1 MAPGRRISGTEQ
13 SVPVPSTPHAPRT
26 AVALYV
32 AFLAVLAALIPLSGS
47 VRPGEVGPGMA
58 VQTLVIL
65 ALVLDRRVRHG
76 NRAIA
81 LAGIAFYLTS
91 VALLRDGATAGGFG
105 SLVLLPIIWAALR
118 GRRLELVCAIVGG
131 ALVFA
136 VPQIV
141 VGAPQYPSTGWR
153 VAVLT
158 TIVGIVIGVSV
169 LRLVE
174 RLRASSEHSAT
185 ILGAM
190 GEGFALTRNSEI
202 IAVNPALCEML
213 GMSEADLVG
222 ARPPYP
228 FWPPEHL
235 EETEEIR
242 RRVVAAGG
250 SEFELMLMCADGA
263 RFPASVTAASAEL
276 GDGSRAFVNTIRN
289 VTERRAHED
298 SMRRRADELSAIAT
312 VTRAVSHSDPAD
324 ARRTICELAVE
335 VTGAQSAALWE
346 ADAEGVLHNTFM
358 SGRPST
364 DVAIGHDQSENG
376 SRIVWRT
383 GRPLFVAEGEGSP
396 HVDQRIIHKHFG
408 DRPLSLSMYFRPIS
422 DTSGVRAVLVL
433 LWTPSIAEVPPD
445 AEPVLEV
452 LAAEAALAMQRSALL
467 DQLAELSRTDEL
479 TGLPNRRAWEE
490 LLDRELRVAKRTGLP
505 LSVVMLDL
513 DFFKA
518 YNDQHGHQGGD
529 RLLWLAGHLWRENLR
544 DTDVLARWGGEEFG
558 LLLPACDAISARQ
571 LLDRLHELP
580 LDGVT
585 FSAGIAEWDGTS
597 SSEALIGRSDAALY
611 AAKRAGRNRTLTAPS
626 YNAA

>member
-1 MAPGRRISGTEQ
+1 M
-13 SVPVPSTPHAPRT
+13 PSTPHAPRT
-26 AVALYV
+26 AIALYV
-32 AFLAVLAALIPLSGS
+32 AFLLVLAALLSVSGS
-47 VRPGEVGPGMA
+47 VRVGEAALGMGL
-58 VQTLVIL
+58 QTFVVV
-65 ALVLDRRVRHG
+65 ALLLDGRTRRANVP
-76 NRAIA
+76 IA
-81 LAGIAFYLTS
+81 LAGIGLYLGS
-91 VALLRDGATAGGFG
+91 VALVRDAAVSAGFG
-105 SLVLLPIIWAALR
+105 PLVLLPVIWAALR
-118 GRRLELVCAIVGG
+118 GRRVELVVALTGG
-131 ALVFA
+131 VLVFA

-153 VAVLT
+153 VAILT
-158 TIVGIVIGVSV
+158 TLVGIVLGMSV

-174 RLRASSEHSAT
+174 RLRASSEHSRT
-185 ILGAM
+185 ILHAM

-213 GMSEADLVG
+213 GMSESEIVG
-222 ARPPYP
+222 STPPYP
-228 FWPPEHL
+228 FWPPELHD
-235 EETEEIR
+235 EIEEIR
-242 RRVVAAGG
+242 RQVVAAGG
-250 SEFELMLMCADGA
+250 SEFDITLMRADGS
-263 RFPASVTAASAEL
+263 RFPASVTAASAQL
-276 GDGSRAFVNTIRN
+276 GDGSRAFVNTIRDA
-289 VTERRAHED
+289 TQRRANEE

-312 VTRAVSHSDPAD
+312 VTRAVSHSDPSD

-346 ADAEGVLHNTFM
+346 ADADGVLHNTFM

-364 DVAIGHDQSENG
+364 DVTIGHDQSENG

-383 GRPLFVAEGEGSP
+383 GRPLFVAEAEGSP

-408 DRPLSLSMYFRPIS
+408 DEPLSMSMYFRPIS
-422 DTSGVRAVLVL
+422 DVGGCRAVLVL
-433 LWTPSIAEVPPD
+433 LWTPSIARVPAD

-452 LAAEAALAMQRSALL
+452 LAAEAALAMQRSELL
-467 DQLAELSRTDEL
+467 DRLAELSRTDEL

-490 LLDRELRVAKRTGLP
+490 LLDREMRFARRTRLP

-529 RLLWLAGHLWRENLR
+529 RLLWLASHLWRENLR

-558 LLLPACDAISARQ
+558 LLLPACDAISANQ
-571 LLDRLHELP
+571 LLERLHELP

-597 SSEALIGRSDAALY
+597 SDEALIGQADAALY
-611 AAKRAGRNRTLTAPS
+611 AAKRAGRNRTLTAPA
-626 YNAA
+626 YYAA

>member
-1 MAPGRRISGTEQ
+1 
-13 SVPVPSTPHAPRT
+13 VPSTPHAPRT

-32 AFLAVLAALIPLSGS
+32 AFLAVLAALLPVSGR
-47 VRPGEVGPGMA
+47 VRAGEVAVGMA
-58 VQTLVIL
+58 VQSLVVL
-65 ALVLDRRVRHG
+65 ALVLARRLQRGSTTV
-76 NRAIA
+76 A
-81 LAGIAFYLTS
+81 LAGILLYLGS
-91 VALLRDGATAGGFG
+91 VALLRDGAAAGGFG
-105 SLVLLPIIWAALR
+105 SLVLLPVIWAALR
-118 GRRLELVCAIVGG
+118 GRRLELAVAIVGG

-136 VPQIV
+136 VPQLA
-141 VGAPQYPSTGWR
+141 VGAPQYPSAGWR
-153 VAVLT
+153 VAILT
-158 TIVGIVIGVSV
+158 TMVGIVIGVSV
-169 LRLVE
+169 LRLVA
-174 RLRASSEHSAT
+174 RLRASNDHAAA
-185 ILGAM
+185 ILSGM

-202 IAVNPALCEML
+202 IAVNSALCDML
-213 GMSEADLVG
+213 GMSEADIVG
-222 ARPPYP
+222 SRPPYP
-228 FWPPEHL
+228 FWPPEDHD
-235 EETEEIR
+235 EIEDLR

-250 SEFELMLMCADGA
+250 SEFELTLMRADGTH
-263 RFPASVTAASAEL
+263 FPASVTATSTEL
-276 GDGSRAFVNTIRN
+276 GDGSRGFVNTVRDI
-289 VTERRAHED
+289 TARRAHED
-298 SMRRRADELSAIAT
+298 SMHRRAKELSAIAT
-312 VTRAVSHSDPAD
+312 VTRAVSHSDPSD
-324 ARRTICELAVE
+324 ARRTICELAVD

-346 ADAEGVLHNTFM
+346 ADPDGVLHNTFM

-364 DVAIGHDQSENG
+364 DVTIGHDQRDNG

-408 DRPLSLSMYFRPIS
+408 DRPLSISMYFRPIS
-422 DTSGVRAVLVL
+422 DAGGVRAVLVL
-433 LWTPSIAEVPPD
+433 LWTPSISEVRPD

-490 LLDRELRVAKRTGLP
+490 LLDREMRVARRMGLP

-558 LLLPACDAISARQ
+558 LLLPACDAASARV
-571 LLDRLHELP
+571 LLERLHELP

-585 FSAGIAEWDGTS
+585 FSAGIAEWDGTT
-597 SSEALIGRSDAALY
+597 SSEALIGQADAALY
-611 AAKRAGRNRTLTAPS
+611 AAKRAGRNRTLTAPF
-626 YNAA
+626 YTAA

>member
-1 MAPGRRISGTEQ
+1 
-13 SVPVPSTPHAPRT
+13 VPSTPHAPRT

-32 AFLAVLAALIPLSGS
+32 AFLAVLAALIPLSGH
-47 VRPGEVGPGMA
+47 VRVAEVAASMA
-58 VQTLVIL
+58 LQSLVVL
-65 ALVLDRRVRHG
+65 ALVLDRRLRHRNATVALG
-76 NRAIA
+76 GIA
-81 LAGIAFYLTS
+81 LYLAS
-91 VALLRDGATAGGFG
+91 VALLRDAATAGGFG
-105 SLVLLPIIWAALR
+105 SLVLLPVIWAALR
-118 GRRLELVCAIVGG
+118 GRRVELITAVVGG

-136 VPQIV
+136 VPQLV
-141 VGAPQYPSTGWR
+141 VGAPQYPSTAWR
-153 VAVLT
+153 VGVLT
-158 TIVGIVIGVSV
+158 TMVGIVLGVSV

-213 GMSEADLVG
+213 GMSESQLVG
-222 ARPPYP
+222 TRPPYP
-228 FWPPEHL
+228 FWPPEDYD
-235 EETEEIR
+235 EIEEIR

-250 SEFELMLMCADGA
+250 SEFELTLMRADGV
-263 RFPASVTAASAEL
+263 RFPASVTAASARL
-276 GDGSRAFVNTIRN
+276 GDGSTAFVNTVRDI
-289 VTERRAHED
+289 TGRRAHEE

-312 VTRAVSHSDPAD
+312 VTRAVSHSDPSD

-364 DVAIGHDQSENG
+364 AVTIGHDQSENG

-396 HVDQRIIHKHFG
+396 HVDQRIIHNHFG

-422 DTSGVRAVLVL
+422 DAGGVRAVLVL

-445 AEPVLEV
+445 AEPVLDV

-467 DQLAELSRTDEL
+467 DRLAELSRTDEL

-490 LLDRELRVAKRTGLP
+490 LLDREMRVARRTGLP

-558 LLLPACDAISARQ
+558 LLLPACDAASAHQ
-571 LLDRLHELP
+571 LLERLHELP

-585 FSAGIAEWDGTS
+585 FSAGIAEWDGRS
-597 SSEALIGRSDAALY
+597 SDDDLIGQADAALY

-626 YNAA
+626 YTAA

>member
-1 MAPGRRISGTEQ
+1 
-13 SVPVPSTPHAPRT
+13 VPSTPDAPRT
-26 AVALYV
+26 ALALYV
-32 AFLAVLAALIPLSGS
+32 AFLAVLAALIPLSGR
-47 VRPGEVGPGMA
+47 VRVGEVAIGMA
-58 VQTLVIL
+58 LQAVVVL
-65 ALVLDRRVRHG
+65 ALVLDRRLQRGSTTV
-76 NRAIA
+76 A
-81 LAGIAFYLTS
+81 LAGILVYLGS
-91 VALLRDGATAGGFG
+91 VALLRDGAIAGGFG
-105 SLVLLPIIWAALR
+105 SLVLLPVIWAALR
-118 GRRLELVCAIVGG
+118 GRALELAVAVGGG

-136 VPQIV
+136 VPQIA

-153 VAVLT
+153 VGVLT
-158 TIVGIVIGVSV
+158 TMVGVVIGMSV
-169 LRLVE
+169 LRLVA
-174 RLRASSEHSAT
+174 RLRTSNDHAAA
-185 ILGAM
+185 ILSGM
-190 GEGFALTRNSEI
+190 GEGLALTRNSEI

-213 GMSEADLVG
+213 GMSAEDVVG
-222 ARPPYP
+222 SRPPFP
-228 FWPPEHL
+228 FWPPEQHDEI
-235 EETEEIR
+235 EELR

-250 SEFELMLMCADGA
+250 SEFEMTLMRGDGT
-263 RFPASVTAASAEL
+263 RFPAQVTATSTEL
-276 GDGSRAFVNTIRN
+276 GDGSRGFVNTVRDI
-289 VTERRAHED
+289 TERRAHED
-298 SMRRRADELSAIAT
+298 SMQRRAEELSAIAT

-346 ADAEGVLHNTFM
+346 ADADGVLHNTFM

-364 DVAIGHDQSENG
+364 DVTIGPDQSQNG
-376 SRIVWRT
+376 SHIVWRT

-408 DRPLSLSMYFRPIS
+408 DRALSLSMYFRPIS

-452 LAAEAALAMQRSALL
+452 LAAEAALAMQRSELL
-467 DQLAELSRTDEL
+467 ARLAELSRTDEL

-490 LLDRELRVAKRTGLP
+490 LLDREMRVARRTGLP

-529 RLLWLAGHLWRENLR
+529 RLLWLAGQLWRENLR

-558 LLLPACDAISARQ
+558 LLLPACDAASAR
-571 LLDRLHELP
+571 LLLERLHELP

-585 FSAGIAEWDGTS
+585 FSAGIAEWDGAS
-597 SSEALIGRSDAALY
+597 SDEALIGQADAALY

-626 YNAA
+626 YSAV

>member
-1 MAPGRRISGTEQ
+1 
-13 SVPVPSTPHAPRT
+13 VPATPHAPRT
-26 AVALYV
+26 AIALYV
-32 AFLAVLAALIPLSGS
+32 AFLVVLAALVPVSGT
-47 VRPGEVGPGMA
+47 VRVGEIVAGMA
-58 VQTLVIL
+58 LQSAVVL
-65 ALVLDRRVRHG
+65 ALFVDQRIDNGSKAVALVG
-76 NRAIA
+76 IA
-81 LAGIAFYLTS
+81 LYLAS
-91 VALLRDGATAGGFG
+91 VALLRDGAFAGGFG
-105 SLVLLPIIWAALR
+105 SLVLLPVIWAALR
-118 GRRLELVCAIVGG
+118 GRRTELAFAIVGG

-136 VPQIV
+136 VPQLV

-158 TIVGIVIGVSV
+158 TMVGIVIGISV

-174 RLRASSEHSAT
+174 RLRTSSEHSAT

-202 IAVNPALCEML
+202 IAVNPALCELL
-213 GMSEADLVG
+213 GMSESELVG

-228 FWPPEHL
+228 FWPPEL
-235 EETEEIR
+235 IGESEEIR
-242 RRVVAAGG
+242 KRVVAQGG
-250 SEFELMLMCADGA
+250 CEFDITLMRADGT
-263 RFPASVTAASAEL
+263 RFPASVTAASAQL
-276 GDGSRAFVNTIRN
+276 GDGSRAFVNTIRDS
-289 VTERRAHED
+289 TERRAHEE

-324 ARRTICELAVE
+324 ARRTICELAVD

-346 ADAEGVLHNTFM
+346 ADADGVLHNTFM
-358 SGRPST
+358 SGRPAT
-364 DVAIGHDQSENG
+364 DVTIGHEQRENG

-383 GRPLFVAEGEGSP
+383 GRPLFVAEAEGSP
-396 HVDQRIIHKHFG
+396 HVDQRIIHGHFG
-408 DRPLSLSMYFRPIS
+408 DEPLSLSMYFRPIS
-422 DTSGVRAVLVL
+422 DAGGVRAVLVL
-433 LWTPSIAEVPPD
+433 LWTPSIAQVPPD

-490 LLDRELRVAKRTGLP
+490 LLDREMRVARRTGLP

-558 LLLPACDAISARQ
+558 LLLPACDVASART
-571 LLDRLHELP
+571 LLERLHDLP

-585 FSAGIAEWDGTS
+585 FSAGIAEWDGVS
-597 SSEALIGRSDAALY
+597 SDEALIGQADAALY
-611 AAKRAGRNRTLTAPS
+611 AAKRAGRNRTLTAPF
-626 YNAA
+626 YTAA

>member
-1 MAPGRRISGTEQ
+1 
-13 SVPVPSTPHAPRT
+13 
-26 AVALYV
+26 VA
-32 AFLAVLAALIPLSGS
+32 
-47 VRPGEVGPGMA
+47 
-58 VQTLVIL
+58 
-65 ALVLDRRVRHG
+65 
-76 NRAIA
+76 
-81 LAGIAFYLTS
+81 
-91 VALLRDGATAGGFG
+91 
-105 SLVLLPIIWAALR
+105 
-118 GRRLELVCAIVGG
+118 
-131 ALVFA
+131 
-136 VPQIV
+136 
-141 VGAPQYPSTGWR
+141 
-153 VAVLT
+153 
-158 TIVGIVIGVSV
+158 
-169 LRLVE
+169 
-174 RLRASSEHSAT
+174 RLRTSNDHSAA

-190 GEGFALTRNSEI
+190 GEGLALTRNSEI
-202 IAVNPALCEML
+202 IAVNDALCRML

-222 ARPPYP
+222 TRPPFP
-228 FWPPEHL
+228 FWPPELHGPIEKL
-235 EETEEIR
+235 R
-242 RRVVAAGG
+242 RDVVAAGG
-250 SEFELMLMCADGA
+250 SEFDLTLMRADGT
-263 RFPASVTAASAEL
+263 RFPASVTAAATQL
-276 GDGSRAFVNTIRN
+276 GDKSTGFVNTVRDI
-289 VTERRAHED
+289 TQRRAHED
-298 SMRRRADELSAIAT
+298 SMQRRAEELSAIAT

-324 ARRTICELAVE
+324 ARRTICELALE

-346 ADAEGVLHNTFM
+346 ADGDGILHNTFM

-364 DVAIGHDQSENG
+364 DVAIGHDQTENG

-422 DTSGVRAVLVL
+422 DASGVRAVLVL
-433 LWTPSIAEVPPD
+433 LWTPSITEVPSD

-490 LLDRELRVAKRTGLP
+490 LLDRELRVANRTGLP

-558 LLLPACDAISARQ
+558 LLLPACDAAHARQ

-597 SSEALIGRSDAALY
+597 SSEALIGQSDAALY
-611 AAKRAGRNRTLTAPS
+611 AAKRAGRNRTLTAPF
-626 YNAA
+626 YTAA

>member
-1 MAPGRRISGTEQ
+1 
-13 SVPVPSTPHAPRT
+13 VPSTPHAPRT
-26 AVALYV
+26 AIALYV
-32 AFLAVLAALIPLSGS
+32 AFLVVLAALIPVSGR
-47 VRPGEVGPGMA
+47 VRVAEVSIGVA
-58 VQTLVIL
+58 LQSLVIL
-65 ALVLDRRVRHG
+65 ALVLDRRIRRG
-76 NRAIA
+76 STTIA
-81 LAGIAFYLTS
+81 LAGIALYLAS
-91 VALLRDGATAGGFG
+91 VALLRDGAAAGGFG
-105 SLVLLPIIWAALR
+105 SLVLLPVIWAALR
-118 GRRLELVCAIVGG
+118 GRRIELVSAIVGG

-141 VGAPQYPSTGWR
+141 VGAPQYPTTGWR
-153 VAVLT
+153 VAILT
-158 TIVGIVIGVSV
+158 TMVGIVIGASV
-169 LRLVE
+169 LRLVA
-174 RLRASSEHSAT
+174 RLRASNDHSAA

-190 GEGFALTRNSEI
+190 GEGLALTRNSEI
-202 IAVNPALCEML
+202 IAVNDALCQML

-222 ARPPYP
+222 TRPPFP
-228 FWPPEHL
+228 FWPPELHEQI
-235 EETEEIR
+235 EELR
-242 RRVVAAGG
+242 RSVVAAGG
-250 SEFELMLMCADGA
+250 AEFDMTLMRADGT
-263 RFPASVTAASAEL
+263 RFAASVTAAATEL
-276 GDGSRAFVNTIRN
+276 GDKSTGFVNTVRDI
-289 VTERRAHED
+289 TQRRAHED
-298 SMRRRADELSAIAT
+298 SMQRRAEELSAIAT
-312 VTRAVSHSDPAD
+312 VTRAVSHSDPSD

-346 ADAEGVLHNTFM
+346 ADGDGILHNTFM

-364 DVAIGHDQSENG
+364 DVAIGHDQAENG

-396 HVDQRIIHKHFG
+396 HVDQGIIHKHFG
-408 DRPLSLSMYFRPIS
+408 DQPLSLSMYFRPIS
-422 DTSGVRAVLVL
+422 DASGVRAVLVL
-433 LWTPSIAEVPPD
+433 LWTPSITQVPPD

-467 DQLAELSRTDEL
+467 DRLAELSRTDEL

-558 LLLPACDAISARQ
+558 LLLPACDAASARQ
-571 LLDRLHELP
+571 LLERLHELP

-585 FSAGIAEWDGTS
+585 FSAGIAEWDGRS
-597 SSEALIGRSDAALY
+597 SDEDLIGQADAALY
-611 AAKRAGRNRTLTAPS
+611 AAKRAGRNRTLTAPF
-626 YNAA
+626 YTTA

>member
-1 MAPGRRISGTEQ
+1 
-13 SVPVPSTPHAPRT
+13 VPSTPHAPRT
-26 AVALYV
+26 AIALYV
-32 AFLAVLAALIPLSGS
+32 AFLAVLAALIPVSGK
-47 VRPGEVGPGMA
+47 VVVAEVAPGIALQVG
-58 VQTLVIL
+58 VVL
-65 ALVLDRRVRHG
+65 AMIVDRRL
-76 NRAIA
+76 RARSRTVAFVGIA
-81 LAGIAFYLTS
+81 LYLAS
-91 VALLRDGATAGGFG
+91 IALLRDGAAAGGFG
-105 SLVLLPIIWAALR
+105 SLVLLPVIWAALR
-118 GRRLELVCAIVGG
+118 GRSLELGFAICGG

-141 VGAPQYPSTGWR
+141 VGAPQYPSAGWR

-158 TIVGIVIGVSV
+158 TIVGLVIGMAV
-169 LRLVE
+169 LRLVG
-174 RLRASSEHSAT
+174 RLRRSSEHSET

-190 GEGFALTRNSEI
+190 GEGFALTRDSQI

-213 GMSEADLVG
+213 GMSEAELVG
-222 ARPPYP
+222 SCPPYP
-228 FWPPEHL
+228 FWPPEL
-235 EETEEIR
+235 YEEIEELR

-250 SEFELMLMCADGA
+250 SEFDITLMRADGS
-263 RFPASVTAASAEL
+263 RFPAQVTAAKARL
-276 GDGSRAFVNTIRN
+276 GDGSVAFVNTLRDA
-289 VTERRAHED
+289 TERRAHEE

-312 VTRAVSHSDPAD
+312 VTRAVSHSNPAD

-346 ADAEGVLHNTFM
+346 ADAEGLLHNTFM

-364 DVAIGHDQSENG
+364 DVAIGHEQAENG

-408 DRPLSLSMYFRPIS
+408 DEPLSLSMYFRPIS
-422 DTSGVRAVLVL
+422 DASGCRAVLVL
-433 LWTPSIAEVPPD
+433 LWTPSISQVPPD

-452 LAAEAALAMQRSALL
+452 LAAEAALAMQRSELL
-467 DQLAELSRTDEL
+467 DRLAELSRTDEL

-490 LLDRELRVAKRTGLP
+490 LLDRELRVARRTGLP

-558 LLLPACDAISARQ
+558 LLLPACDAASARQ
-571 LLDRLHELP
+571 LLGRLHELP

-585 FSAGIAEWDGTS
+585 FSAGIAEWDGS
-597 SSEALIGRSDAALY
+597 CSDEALIGRADAALY
-611 AAKRAGRNRTLTAPS
+611 AAKRAGRNRTLTAPMYS
-626 YNAA
+626 AA

>member
-1 MAPGRRISGTEQ
+1 M
-13 SVPVPSTPHAPRT
+13 PSTPHAPRT
-26 AVALYV
+26 AIALYV
-32 AFLAVLAALIPLSGS
+32 AFLVVLAALIPVSGR
-47 VRPGEVGPGMA
+47 VRLTEVSLGMA
-58 VQTLVIL
+58 LQSLVIL
-65 ALVLDRRVRHG
+65 ALVLDRRVRQG
-76 NRAIA
+76 STAIA
-81 LAGIAFYLTS
+81 LAGIALYLAS
-91 VALLRDGATAGGFG
+91 VALMRDGATAGGFG
-105 SLVLLPIIWAALR
+105 SLVLLPVIWAALR
-118 GRRLELVCAIVGG
+118 GRRIELVSAIVGG

-136 VPQIV
+136 VPQIA
-141 VGAPQYPSTGWR
+141 VGAPQYPATGWR
-153 VAVLT
+153 VAILT
-158 TIVGIVIGVSV
+158 TMVGIVIGASV
-169 LRLVE
+169 LRLVA
-174 RLRASSEHSAT
+174 RLRTSNDHSAA

-190 GEGFALTRNSEI
+190 GEGLALTRNSEI
-202 IAVNPALCEML
+202 IAVNDALCRML

-222 ARPPYP
+222 TRPPFP
-228 FWPPEHL
+228 FWPPELHGQI
-235 EETEEIR
+235 EELR
-242 RRVVAAGG
+242 RSVVAAGG
-250 SEFELMLMCADGA
+250 SEFDVTLMRADGT
-263 RFPASVTAASAEL
+263 RFPASVTAAATQL
-276 GDGSRAFVNTIRN
+276 GDKSTGFVNTVRDI
-289 VTERRAHED
+289 TERRAHED
-298 SMRRRADELSAIAT
+298 SMQRRAEELSAIAT

-335 VTGAQSAALWE
+335 VTGAHSAALWE
-346 ADAEGVLHNTFM
+346 ADGDGILHNTFM

-364 DVAIGHDQSENG
+364 DVAIGHDQTENG

-408 DRPLSLSMYFRPIS
+408 DRSLSLSMYFRPIR
-422 DTSGVRAVLVL
+422 DASGVRAVLVL
-433 LWTPSIAEVPPD
+433 LWTPSIAQVPPD

-467 DQLAELSRTDEL
+467 DRLAELSRTDEL

-490 LLDRELRVAKRTGLP
+490 LLDRELRVANRTGLP

-558 LLLPACDAISARQ
+558 LLLPACDAAHARQ

-597 SSEALIGRSDAALY
+597 SSEALIGQSDAALY
-611 AAKRAGRNRTLTAPS
+611 AAKRAGRNRTLTAPF
-626 YNAA
+626 YTAV

>member
-1 MAPGRRISGTEQ
+1 
-13 SVPVPSTPHAPRT
+13 VPATPHAPRT
-26 AVALYV
+26 AIARYV
-32 AFLAVLAALIPLSGS
+32 AFLGVLAALIPVSGQ
-47 VRPGEVGPGMA
+47 VQVAEVGPAMA
-58 VQTLVIL
+58 LQALVVL
-65 ALVLDRRVRHG
+65 TLVLDRRAERG
-76 NRAIA
+76 STTIA
-81 LAGIAFYLTS
+81 LAGIALYLAS
-91 VALLRDGATAGGFG
+91 VALLRDGTSAGGFG
-105 SLVLLPIIWAALR
+105 SLVLLPVIWAALR
-118 GRRLELVCAIVGG
+118 GRKLELAVATVGG
-131 ALVFA
+131 AVVFA

-153 VAVLT
+153 VAILT
-158 TIVGIVIGVSV
+158 TMVGIAIGVPV
-169 LRLVE
+169 LRLVA
-174 RLRASSEHSAT
+174 RLRTSNDHSAA

-190 GEGFALTRNSEI
+190 GEGLALTRDSEI
-202 IAVNPALCEML
+202 IAVNDALCRML
-213 GMSEADLVG
+213 GMSEAALVG

-228 FWPPEHL
+228 FWPPDLRDES
-235 EETEEIR
+235 EEIR

-250 SEFELMLMCADGA
+250 SEFDLMLMRADGT
-263 RFPASVTAASAEL
+263 RFPASVTAAAAEL
-276 GDGSRAFVNTIRN
+276 GDGTVGFVNTVRDI
-289 VTERRAHED
+289 TARRAHED
-298 SMRRRADELSAIAT
+298 AMHRRADELSAIAT

-346 ADAEGVLHNTFM
+346 ADGKGVLHNTFM

-364 DVAIGHDQSENG
+364 EVTIDHDQRENG

-383 GRPLFVAEGEGSP
+383 GRPLFVAEAEGSP

-408 DRPLSLSMYFRPIS
+408 DRPLSVSMYFRPIS
-422 DTSGVRAVLVL
+422 DASGVRAVLVL
-433 LWTPSIAEVPPD
+433 LWTPSITEVPPD

-452 LAAEAALAMQRSALL
+452 LAAEAALAMQRSELL

-490 LLDRELRVAKRTGLP
+490 LLDRELRVARRTGLP

-529 RLLWLAGHLWRENLR
+529 RLLWLAGHLWRESLR

-558 LLLPACDAISARQ
+558 LLLPACDAASARQ
-571 LLDRLHELP
+571 LVQRLHELP

-597 SSEALIGRSDAALY
+597 SSEALIGQSDAALY
-611 AAKRAGRNRTLTAPS
+611 AAKRAGRNRTLTAPLYS
-626 YNAA
+626 AA

>member
-1 MAPGRRISGTEQ
+1 
-13 SVPVPSTPHAPRT
+13 VPATPHAPRT
-26 AVALYV
+26 AIALYV
-32 AFLAVLAALIPLSGS
+32 AFLLVLAALVPLSGP
-47 VRPGEVGPGMA
+47 VEAGEVVVGMSLQS
-58 VQTLVIL
+58 VVVL
-65 ALVLDRRVRHG
+65 ALLVDRRVRNG
-76 NRAIA
+76 STPAA
-81 LAGIAFYLTS
+81 LAGIAIYLAS

-105 SLVLLPIIWAALR
+105 SLVLLPVIWAALR
-118 GRRLELVCAIVGG
+118 GRRTELAFAIVGG
-131 ALVFA
+131 VLVFA

-141 VGAPQYPSTGWR
+141 VGTPQYPSTGWR

-158 TIVGIVIGVSV
+158 TMVGLVIGLSV

-202 IAVNPALCEML
+202 IAVNPAFCELL
-213 GMSEADLVG
+213 GMSESELVG

-228 FWPPEHL
+228 FWPPEL
-235 EETEEIR
+235 VDEIEELR

-250 SEFELMLMCADGA
+250 SEFDITLMRADGS
-263 RFPASVTAASAEL
+263 RFPASVTAASAQL
-276 GDGSRAFVNTIRN
+276 GDGSRAFVNTIRDA
-289 VTERRAHED
+289 TQRRAHED
-298 SMRRRADELSAIAT
+298 GMRRRADELSAIAT

-335 VTGAQSAALWE
+335 VTGAHSAALWE
-346 ADAEGVLHNTFM
+346 ADDEGVLHNTFM

-364 DVAIGHDQSENG
+364 DVTIGHDQRENG

-396 HVDQRIIHKHFG
+396 HVDQRIIHRHFG
-408 DRPLSLSMYFRPIS
+408 DEPLSLSMYFRPIS
-422 DTSGVRAVLVL
+422 DGGGVRAVLVL
-433 LWTPSIAEVPPD
+433 LWTPSIAQVPLD

-452 LAAEAALAMQRSALL
+452 LAAEAALAMQRSELL
-467 DQLAELSRTDEL
+467 DRLAELSRTDEL

-490 LLDRELRVAKRTGLP
+490 LLDREMRVARRTRLP

-513 DFFKA
+513 DYFKA

-529 RLLWLAGHLWRENLR
+529 RLLWLAAHLWRENLR

-558 LLLPACDAISARQ
+558 LLLPGCDLESARV
-571 LLDRLHELP
+571 LLERLHELP

-597 SSEALIGRSDAALY
+597 SDEALIGQADAALY
-611 AAKRAGRNRTLTAPS
+611 AAKRAGRNRTLTAPLYS
-626 YNAA
+626 AV

>member
-1 MAPGRRISGTEQ
+1 
-13 SVPVPSTPHAPRT
+13 VPSTPHAPRT
-26 AVALYV
+26 AIALYV
-32 AFLAVLAALIPLSGS
+32 AFLVVLAALIPVSGA
-47 VRPGEVGPGMA
+47 VVVAEVAAGMA
-58 VQTLVIL
+58 LQVGVVL
-65 ALVLDRRVRHG
+65 ALFIEGRLRHG
-76 NRAIA
+76 SRAIA
-81 LAGIAFYLTS
+81 LVGIALYLAS
-91 VALLRDGATAGGFG
+91 VALLRDGAAAGGFG
-105 SLVLLPIIWAALR
+105 SLVLLPGIWAALR
-118 GRRLELVCAIVGG
+118 GRRLELWCSIVGG

-136 VPQIV
+136 VPQLL
-141 VGAPQYPSTGWR
+141 VGAPEYPVTGWR
-153 VAVLT
+153 VGVLT
-158 TIVGIVIGVSV
+158 TMVGIVMGVSV
-169 LRLVE
+169 LRLVG
-174 RLRASSEHSAT
+174 RLRASSAHSET

-213 GMSEADLVG
+213 GMSEAQLVG
-222 ARPPYP
+222 SCPPYP
-228 FWPPEHL
+228 FWPPEL
-235 EETEEIR
+235 YDEIEEIR

-250 SEFELMLMCADGA
+250 SEFDITLMRADGS
-263 RFPASVTAASAEL
+263 RFPASVTAASARL
-276 GDGSRAFVNTIRN
+276 GDGSVAFVNTIRDA
-289 VTERRAHED
+289 TQRRANEE

-364 DVAIGHDQSENG
+364 DVAIGHDQAENG
-376 SRIVWRT
+376 TRIVWRT

-396 HVDQRIIHKHFG
+396 NVDQRIIHKHFG
-408 DRPLSLSMYFRPIS
+408 DEALSLSMYFRPIS
-422 DTSGVRAVLVL
+422 DASGCRAVLVL
-433 LWTPSIAEVPPD
+433 LWTPSIRQVPPD

-452 LAAEAALAMQRSALL
+452 LAAEAALAMQRSELL

-490 LLDRELRVAKRTGLP
+490 LLDREMRVARRTGLP

-558 LLLPACDAISARQ
+558 LLLPACDSASARQ

-585 FSAGIAEWDGTS
+585 FSAGIAEWDGACS
-597 SSEALIGRSDAALY
+597 DEALIGRADGALY
-611 AAKRAGRNRTLTAPS
+611 AAKRAGRNRTLTAPIYS
-626 YNAA
+626 AA

>member
-1 MAPGRRISGTEQ
+1 
-13 SVPVPSTPHAPRT
+13 VPSTPHAPRT
-26 AVALYV
+26 AIALYV
-32 AFLAVLAALIPLSGS
+32 AFLLVLGALLAMSGS
-47 VRPGEVGPGMA
+47 VRVGEAAFGMGLQGF
-58 VQTLVIL
+58 VVL
-65 ALVLDRRVRHG
+65 ALVVEG
-76 NRAIA
+76 RAQRASLAIT
-81 LAGIAFYLTS
+81 LAGIGLYLAS
-91 VALLRDGATAGGFG
+91 VAIARDAAASAGFG
-105 SLVLLPIIWAALR
+105 SLVLLPVIWAALR
-118 GRRLELVCAIVGG
+118 GRRIELVFALVGG
-131 ALVFA
+131 ALLFA

-153 VAVLT
+153 VAILT
-158 TIVGIVIGVSV
+158 TLVGIVLGMSV

-174 RLRASSEHSAT
+174 RLRTSSEHSQT

-213 GMSEADLVG
+213 GMPESELVG
-222 ARPPYP
+222 SRPPYP
-228 FWPPEHL
+228 FWPPEL
-235 EETEEIR
+235 YDEIEEIR

-250 SEFELMLMCADGA
+250 SEFDVTLMRADGS
-263 RFPASVTAASAEL
+263 RFPASVTAAAAQL
-276 GDGSRAFVNTIRN
+276 GDGSTAFVNTLRDA
-289 VTERRAHED
+289 TQRRANEE

-346 ADAEGVLHNTFM
+346 ADPEGVLHNTFM

-364 DVAIGHDQSENG
+364 DLAIGHDQAENG

-396 HVDQRIIHKHFG
+396 HVDQRIIHKHYG
-408 DRPLSLSMYFRPIS
+408 DQPLSLSMYFRPIS
-422 DTSGVRAVLVL
+422 DASGCRAVLVL
-433 LWTPSIAEVPPD
+433 LWTPSITQVPLD

-452 LAAEAALAMQRSALL
+452 LAAEAALAMQRSELL
-467 DQLAELSRTDEL
+467 DRLAELSRTDEL

-490 LLDRELRVAKRTGLP
+490 LLDREMRVARRTRLP

-558 LLLPACDAISARQ
+558 LLLPACDAISARE
-571 LLDRLHELP
+571 LLDRLHDLP

-585 FSAGIAEWDGTS
+585 FSAGIAEWDGTCS
-597 SSEALIGRSDAALY
+597 DEALIGRADAALY
-611 AAKRAGRNRTLTAPS
+611 AAKRAGRNRTLTAPVYS
-626 YNAA
+626 AA

>member
-1 MAPGRRISGTEQ
+1 
-13 SVPVPSTPHAPRT
+13 VPSTPHAPRT

-32 AFLAVLAALIPLSGS
+32 AFLVVLAALIPVSGS
-47 VRPGEVGPGMA
+47 IRFAEVASGMA
-58 VQTLVIL
+58 LQSLVVL
-65 ALVLDRRVRHG
+65 ALVVDRRVDHG
-76 NRAIA
+76 NRTIA
-81 LAGIAFYLTS
+81 LAGIALYLAS
-91 VALLRDGATAGGFG
+91 VALLRDGAAAGGFG
-105 SLVLLPIIWAALR
+105 SLVLLPVIWAALR
-118 GRRLELVCAIVGG
+118 GRRLELVAAVVGG

-141 VGAPQYPSTGWR
+141 VGAPQYASTGWR
-153 VAVLT
+153 VGVLT
-158 TIVGIVIGVSV
+158 TMVGIVIGVSV

-174 RLRASSEHSAT
+174 RLRASSEHSET

-222 ARPPYP
+222 ARPPFP
-228 FWPPEHL
+228 FWPPEHRN
-235 EETEEIR
+235 EIEEIR
-242 RRVVAAGG
+242 RRIVADGG
-250 SEFELMLMCADGA
+250 SEFDLTLMRGDGA
-263 RFPASVTAASAEL
+263 RFPASITAATAQL
-276 GDGSRAFVNTIRN
+276 GDGSVAFVNTVRDI
-289 VTERRAHED
+289 TGRRAHED
-298 SMRRRADELSAIAT
+298 SMRRRANELSAIAT
-312 VTRAVSHSDPAD
+312 VTRAVSHSDPSD

-346 ADAEGVLHNTFM
+346 TDAEGVLHNTFM

-422 DTSGVRAVLVL
+422 DGAGVRAVLVL
-433 LWTPSIAEVPPD
+433 LWTPSIAQVPPD

-467 DQLAELSRTDEL
+467 DRLAELSRTDEL

-490 LLDRELRVAKRTGLP
+490 LLDRELRVARRTGLA

-529 RLLWLAGHLWRENLR
+529 RLLWLAGHLWRESLR

-558 LLLPACDAISARQ
+558 LLLPACDAASAR
-571 LLDRLHELP
+571 LLLERLHELP

-597 SSEALIGRSDAALY
+597 SSEALIGQADAALY
-611 AAKRAGRNRTLTAPS
+611 AAKRAGRNRTLTAPF
-626 YNAA
+626 YTAA

>member
-1 MAPGRRISGTEQ
+1 
-13 SVPVPSTPHAPRT
+13 VPSTPHAPRI
-26 AVALYV
+26 AIALYV
-32 AFLAVLAALIPLSGS
+32 AFLVVLAALIPVSGH
-47 VRPGEVGPGMA
+47 VRAAEVSIGMA
-58 VQTLVIL
+58 LQSFVIL
-65 ALVLDRRVRHG
+65 ALVLDRRFRRG
-76 NRAIA
+76 STTIA
-81 LAGIAFYLTS
+81 LAGIALYLAS
-91 VALLRDGATAGGFG
+91 VAVLRDGAAAGGFG
-105 SLVLLPIIWAALR
+105 SLVLLPVIWAALR
-118 GRRLELVCAIVGG
+118 GRRVELVSAIVGG

-141 VGAPQYPSTGWR
+141 VGAPQYPATGWR

-158 TIVGIVIGVSV
+158 TMVGIVIGASV
-169 LRLVE
+169 LRLVA
-174 RLRASSEHSAT
+174 RLRTSSDHSAA

-190 GEGFALTRNSEI
+190 GEGLALTRNSEI
-202 IAVNPALCEML
+202 IAVNDALCQML

-222 ARPPYP
+222 TRPPFP
-228 FWPPEHL
+228 FWPPELHEQI
-235 EETEEIR
+235 EELR
-242 RRVVAAGG
+242 RSVVAAGG
-250 SEFELMLMCADGA
+250 SEFDLTLMRADGT
-263 RFPASVTAASAEL
+263 RFPASITAAATEL
-276 GDGSRAFVNTIRN
+276 GDKSTGFVNTVRDI
-289 VTERRAHED
+289 TERRAHED
-298 SMRRRADELSAIAT
+298 SMQRRAEELSAIAT
-312 VTRAVSHSDPAD
+312 VTRAVSHSDPSD

-364 DVAIGHDQSENG
+364 DVAIGHDQRENG

-408 DRPLSLSMYFRPIS
+408 DRPLSLSMCFRPIS
-422 DTSGVRAVLVL
+422 DASGVRAVLVL
-433 LWTPSIAEVPPD
+433 LWTPSITQVPAD

-467 DQLAELSRTDEL
+467 DRLAELSRTDEL

-558 LLLPACDAISARQ
+558 LLLPACDSASARE
-571 LLDRLHELP
+571 LLNRLHELP

-597 SSEALIGRSDAALY
+597 SSEALIGQSDAALY

-626 YNAA
+626 YTAA

>member
-1 MAPGRRISGTEQ
+1 
-13 SVPVPSTPHAPRT
+13 VPSTPHAPRT
-26 AVALYV
+26 AIALYV
-32 AFLAVLAALIPLSGS
+32 AFLAVLGALIPVSGK
-47 VRPGEVGPGMA
+47 VVVAEVAPGMA
-58 VQTLVIL
+58 LQLVVVL
-65 ALVLDRRVRHG
+65 ALIVDRRLRQGSRTVAFVG
-76 NRAIA
+76 IA
-81 LAGIAFYLTS
+81 LYLGS
-91 VALLRDGATAGGFG
+91 VALLRDGAAAGGFG
-105 SLVLLPIIWAALR
+105 SLVLLPVIWAALR
-118 GRRLELVCAIVGG
+118 GRKLELGFAIVGG

-141 VGAPQYPSTGWR
+141 VGAPQYPSAGWR
-153 VAVLT
+153 LAVLT
-158 TIVGIVIGVSV
+158 TMVGTVIGMSV
-169 LRLVE
+169 LRLVG
-174 RLRASSEHSAT
+174 RLRRSSEHSEA

-190 GEGFALTRNSEI
+190 GEGFALTRDSQI

-213 GMSEADLVG
+213 GMSESELVG
-222 ARPPYP
+222 SRPPYP
-228 FWPPEHL
+228 FWPPEL
-235 EETEEIR
+235 YDEIEEIR

-250 SEFELMLMCADGA
+250 SEFDITLMRADGS
-263 RFPASVTAASAEL
+263 RFPAQVTAAKARL
-276 GDGSRAFVNTIRN
+276 GDGSVAFVNTLRDA
-289 VTERRAHED
+289 TERRAHEE

-346 ADAEGVLHNTFM
+346 ADAEGLLHNTFM

-364 DVAIGHDQSENG
+364 DVAIGHEQAENG

-408 DRPLSLSMYFRPIS
+408 DEPLSLSMYFRPIS
-422 DTSGVRAVLVL
+422 DASGCRAVLVL
-433 LWTPSIAEVPPD
+433 LWTPSITQVPPD

-452 LAAEAALAMQRSALL
+452 LAAEAALAMQRSELL
-467 DQLAELSRTDEL
+467 DRLAELSRTDEL

-490 LLDRELRVAKRTGLP
+490 LLDRELRVARRTGLP

-558 LLLPACDAISARQ
+558 LLLPACDAASARQ

-585 FSAGIAEWDGTS
+585 FSAGIAEWDGACS
-597 SSEALIGRSDAALY
+597 DEALIGRADGALY
-611 AAKRAGRNRTLTAPS
+611 AAKRAGRNRTLTAPMYS
-626 YNAA
+626 AA